1 MQILLKR
8 EHIENLDSQRNVEV
22 DTAGVTDT
30 INARA
35 LIPVHRAT
43 TKH

>member
-8 EHIENLDSQRNVEV
+8 EHIENLDSQRKVEV

-30 INARA
+30 MNARA
-35 LIPVHRAT
+35 LIPVYIAT
-43 TKH
+43 TRN